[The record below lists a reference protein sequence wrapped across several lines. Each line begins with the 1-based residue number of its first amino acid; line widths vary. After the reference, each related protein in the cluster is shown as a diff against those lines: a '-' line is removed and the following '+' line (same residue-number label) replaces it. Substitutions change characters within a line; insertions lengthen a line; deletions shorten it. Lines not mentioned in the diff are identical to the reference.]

1 MDECLVVMEYNTYE
15 ELIKM
20 IAEFR
25 LEHHDLN
32 EDELDKLVKKTFK
45 INQAIM
51 IKILTTTDWIRP
63 L

>member
-1 MDECLVVMEYNTYE
+1 MDYNTYE

-20 IAEFR
+20 IEEFR
-25 LEHHDLN
+25 LEHRDLN

-45 INQAIM
+45 INEATM